1 MLILTRKID
10 EEIII
15 NSDIKIKIISISE
28 SNIKLGITAP
38 PNVEILR
45 GEIYDKVVQST
56 KEAVVQIKNSITPLP
71 SLKIN
76 KMKKKNEKS

>member
-15 NSDIKIKIISISE
+15 DSEIKIKIISISE
-28 SNIKLGITAP
+28 NNIKLGITAP
-38 PNVEILR
+38 PNIEILR
-45 GEIYDKVVQST
+45 GEIYEKVVQST
-56 KEAVVQIKNSITPLP
+56 REAISQIKNSTTPLP
-71 SLKIN
+71 VLKIN

>member
-15 NSDIKIKIISISE
+15 DSDIKIKIISISE
-28 SNIKLGITAP
+28 NNIKLGITAP

-56 KEAVVQIKNSITPLP
+56 KEAVVQIKNSNTPLP
-71 SLKIN
+71 PLKIN

>member
-15 NSDIKIKIISISE
+15 DSEIKIKIISISE
-28 SNIKLGITAP
+28 NNIKLGITAP
-38 PNVEILR
+38 PNIEILR
-45 GEIYDKVVQST
+45 GEIYEKVVQST
-56 KEAVVQIKNSITPLP
+56 REAVSQIKNSTTPLP
-71 SLKIN
+71 ALKIN

>member
-1 MLILTRKID
+1 MLILTRKIN

-15 NSDIKIKIISISE
+15 DSDIKIKIISISE
-28 SNIKLGITAP
+28 NNIKLGITAP

-56 KEAVVQIKNSITPLP
+56 KEAVLQIKNSTAPLP
-71 SLKIN
+71 ALKIN

>member
-15 NSDIKIKIISISE
+15 DSDIKIKVISISE
-28 SNIKLGITAP
+28 NNIKLGITAP

-45 GEIYDKVVQST
+45 GEIYERVVQST
-56 KEAVVQIKNSITPLP
+56 KDAVSQIKISTTPLP
-71 SLKIN
+71 TLKIN
-76 KMKKKNEKS
+76 KMKKKNEKP

>member
-15 NSDIKIKIISISE
+15 DSDIKIKIISISE
-28 SNIKLGITAP
+28 NNIKLGITAP